1 MVLTSMGTLGME
13 YNKDM
18 FKANQFD
25 CMLRSNIDTFKANE
39 FDCILILEGNG
50 RGKM

>member
-1 MVLTSMGTLGME
+1 
-13 YNKDM
+13 M